1 MHSAE
6 ARLLLTFNSG
16 EIQMGR
22 GTSHAVACK
31 AADGQQSE
39 GSAFI
44 WGVCFSN
51 FLGDD
56 DNL

>member
-1 MHSAE
+1 
-6 ARLLLTFNSG
+6 
-16 EIQMGR
+16 MGG
-22 GTSHAVACK
+22 GTSHVVACK